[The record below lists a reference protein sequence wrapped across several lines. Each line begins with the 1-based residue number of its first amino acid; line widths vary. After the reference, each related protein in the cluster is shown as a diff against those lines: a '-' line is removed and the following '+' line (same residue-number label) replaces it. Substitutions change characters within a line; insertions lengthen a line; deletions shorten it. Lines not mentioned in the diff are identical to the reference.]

1 MILDYTLVI
10 LGLIT
15 GFTSGFF
22 GIGGGSILIPML
34 LVYGFMM
41 KEAVAIS
48 IMQMVFSSIYGSIIN
63 AKKTKGLLRDGTILG
78 VGASIGGMVSGY
90 FLPAVPDI
98 YLQYLFIASLLYTVY
113 TIFKAPAS
121 QSIEQ
126 NDKSFLVLLLIGMF
140 VGVMAMSIGI
150 GGSLL
155 LLPIL
160 VGFLKYDLKV
170 ATALGLF
177 FVIFSSIGG
186 FISTSI
192 FGNMLYL
199 EGAMVGVG
207 SLIGV
212 YFGIKVKDRV
222 KSTSYKKY
230 VLLLNL
236 LVLTV
241 TIYKTFF

>member
-1 MILDYTLVI
+1 
-10 LGLIT
+10 
-15 GFTSGFF
+15 
-22 GIGGGSILIPML
+22 
-34 LVYGFMM
+34 
-41 KEAVAIS
+41 
-48 IMQMVFSSIYGSIIN
+48 
-63 AKKTKGLLRDGTILG
+63 
-78 VGASIGGMVSGY
+78 
-90 FLPAVPDI
+90 
-98 YLQYLFIASLLYTVY
+98 
-113 TIFKAPAS
+113 
-121 QSIEQ
+121 
-126 NDKSFLVLLLIGMF
+126 
-140 VGVMAMSIGI
+140 MSIGI